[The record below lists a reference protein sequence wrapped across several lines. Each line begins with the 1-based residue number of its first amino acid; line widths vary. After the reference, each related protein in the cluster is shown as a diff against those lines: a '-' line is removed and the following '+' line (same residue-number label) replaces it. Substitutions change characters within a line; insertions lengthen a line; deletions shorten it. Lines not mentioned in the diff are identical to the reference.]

1 MKNKIVISDDEHL
14 NYANGVAQALDKMSG
29 EIILNSFISDKKK
42 IRERN
47 KEIAKR
53 MFLSNSTIQFH
64 VSNVLSKLGVSKRT
78 EAAYLALKQKLVE
91 LPG

>member
-53 MFLSNSTIQFH
+53 LKNC
-64 VSNVLSKLGVSKRT
+64 
-78 EAAYLALKQKLVE
+78 AYLLE
-91 LPG
+91 G